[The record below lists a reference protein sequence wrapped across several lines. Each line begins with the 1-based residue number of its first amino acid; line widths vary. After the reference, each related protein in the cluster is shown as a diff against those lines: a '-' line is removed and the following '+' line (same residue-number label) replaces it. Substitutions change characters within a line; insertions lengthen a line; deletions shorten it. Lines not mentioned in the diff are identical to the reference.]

1 MRYSKDKLIGIIGL
15 GNMGCALL
23 NGLIGS
29 GTVERNR
36 TFGFDVDIK
45 RCRDVKRR
53 FDISITE
60 SIEELCELSD
70 AIIIAVKPKDMD
82 AVLRDASIFTK
93 GKLYISIAAGIMTR
107 SIEKRLGASA
117 RVVRVMPNTPALVG
131 EGISAICKGR
141 FATKDDLQFAK
152 KVFHSVGDCVEL
164 NEKYFDLVTAIS
176 GSGPAYFFYLMEAL
190 IEAGEDLGLRKDLL
204 RKLVGKT
211 ALGSAKLLVASEEMP
226 ELLRQRVTSRGGTTE
241 AAIKIFERNRTKG
254 IIANAVR
261 AAVKRSKE
269 LSKGET

>member
-1 MRYSKDKLIGIIGL
+1 MRYLKDKLIGIIGL

-29 GTVERNR
+29 GTVKRNR

-45 RCRDVKRR
+45 RCRDAKRR
-53 FDISITE
+53 FDISITK
-60 SIEELCELSD
+60 SIKELCELSD
-70 AIIIAVKPKDMD
+70 AVIIAVKPKDMD
-82 AVLRDASIFTK
+82 AVLRDVSIFVK
-93 GKLYISIAAGIMTR
+93 GKLYISIVAGIKTP
-107 SIEKRLGASA
+107 SIEKKLGASA

-131 EGISAICKGR
+131 EGICAICKGR
-141 FATKDDLQFAK
+141 FATKGDLQFTK
-152 KVFHSVGDCVEL
+152 KIFHSVGDCVEL

-190 IEAGEDLGLRKDLL
+190 IEAGEDLGLKKDVLK
-204 RKLVGKT
+204 KLVGKT
-211 ALGSAKLLVASEEMP
+211 ALGSAKLLVTSKEMP
-226 ELLRQRVTSRGGTTE
+226 ELLRQRVTSKGGTTE
-241 AAIKIFERNRTKG
+241 AAIKIFERKRTKG

-269 LSKGET
+269 LSKGEA